1 MNEPPKQETETPPG
15 APAPGETAEGK
26 LDLSGLEPPADL
38 SESSIEEVTI
48 DGICGVY

>member
-1 MNEPPKQETETPPG
+1 MNERLTQDKETPPG